1 MRINTYNDLVQ
12 MRKEYKASLDSQYK
26 QILIC
31 AGTGCVAGGS
41 LDIYARMQELLNEK
55 GLHTSL
61 VLEKEPHEHGSVGI
75 KKSGCH
81 VFCEMGPLLR
91 IEPQ

>member
-41 LDIYARMQELLNEK
+41 LDNYARMQ
-55 GLHTSL
+55 
-61 VLEKEPHEHGSVGI
+61 
-75 KKSGCH
+75 
-81 VFCEMGPLLR
+81 
-91 IEPQ
+91 